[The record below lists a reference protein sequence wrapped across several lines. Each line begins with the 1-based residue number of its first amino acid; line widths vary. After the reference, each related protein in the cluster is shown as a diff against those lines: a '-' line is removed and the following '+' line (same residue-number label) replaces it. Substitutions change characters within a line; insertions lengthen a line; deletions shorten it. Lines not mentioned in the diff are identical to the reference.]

1 MTINED
7 ENIPPPAYDTLT
19 LHVVEERHS
28 STPPPPIEDGDDSRP
43 LLVST
48 AGRDIHLEFR
58 HDGILSR
65 DLVITDRLTGRVEY
79 HVEVSE
85 WIPSYP
91 DVILRRRSK
100 MGAIAGSAE
109 FRMSRD
115 IKMKLG
121 GQGTKGGTDGI
132 QAVLKNDSRWLNHNK
147 YSMEIP
153 LGTGL
158 DDVIPSTPVASTSS
172 TPPTLMKKIVFERT
186 QSSKDGI
193 TELVQKIYFDN
204 WKIQDEQT
212 GDTLGLWLEG
222 PVLNPSEKGNLKI
235 FVRRSSLG
243 DEAKIGSAIQ
253 RISSCDDK
261 TASGWIDEKKQL
273 KRAEEEGQE
282 RDGGKYKEDKEGKGK
297 TSSGKEKQ
305 SYTVE
310 TASVIDNEGFD
321 QYSGGGVQRGDEI
334 DWIVLV
340 MASLAEKSRRR

>member
-7 ENIPPPAYDTLT
+7 QTIPPPAYDTLT
-19 LHVVEERHS
+19 LHDLDERHS
-28 STPPPPIEDGDDSRP
+28 STPPPPIEDGDDARP
-43 LLVST
+43 ILTSS
-48 AGRDIHLEFR
+48 AGRDIHLDFR

-65 DLVITDRLTGRVEY
+65 DMIITDRSTGRVEY

-100 MGAIAGSAE
+100 IGEVAGSAE

-115 IKMKLG
+115 VKMKLG

-132 QAVLKNDSRWLNHNK
+132 QAALKNDSRWLNHNK
-147 YSMEIP
+147 YSLEIP

-158 DDVIPSTPVASTSS
+158 QADIPSTPVASTSS
-172 TPPTLMKKIVFERT
+172 APPASTKKILFERT

-193 TELVQKIYFDN
+193 TDLVQKIYFDN
-204 WKIQDEQT
+204 WKIQDERT
-212 GDTLGLWLEG
+212 GATLGLWLEG

-235 FVRRSSLG
+235 FVRSSSFG
-243 DEAKIGSAIQ
+243 EGPSPGVADIQ
-253 RISSCDDK
+253 RYPSLDDK
-261 TASGWIDEKKQL
+261 TASGWHDEKKQL
-273 KRAEEEGQE
+273 KQAEKEAKE
-282 RDGGKYKEDKEGKGK
+282 RDVKESDKAREE
-297 TSSGKEKQ
+297 TASGKEKQ

-310 TASVIDNEGFD
+310 TTPVIEEEGFD
-321 QYSGGGVQRGDEI
+321 RRPGRGIQSEDEI
-334 DWIVLV
+334 DWIVLA